1 MKIKNFKQ
9 EVKTE
14 QFDIPNVLE
23 KIKPAAYSRKIPLIE
38 PVKPAFKW
46 KPIIATFAAIVVVTV
61 IFFSFPNNY
70 KENELADP
78 SDDNTESPESPT
90 NEYSEAEADD
100 IKGITRESYYGWL
113 FDQAVGSDAE
123 ATFNSHL
130 TEEQRDTYVSS
141 DVYFAF
147 YNIVVN
153 LNTKDFDRA
162 LEQLILWGS
171 KNDYAEEYFNN
182 HENELIY
189 IFNNL
194 TN

>member
-1 MKIKNFKQ
+1 MKIKKFKQ

-23 KIKPAAYSRKIPLIE
+23 KIKTTAYSRKIPLVE

-46 KPIIATFAAIVVVTV
+46 KPIIATFATIVVVTV

-78 SDDNTESPESPT
+78 SNDNAESPESST
-90 NEYSEAEADD
+90 NEYSEETDD

-113 FDQAVGSDAE
+113 FDQAIGTDAE
-123 ATFNSHL
+123 GTFNSPL

-153 LNTKDFDRA
+153 LDTKDFELA

-171 KNDYAEEYFNN
+171 KNDYTEEYFNN
-182 HENELIY
+182 HETELNY

-194 TN
+194 VN